1 MSGRDFKIADGTFWH
16 CVFIFPGGL
25 CCRPLAAGRQ
35 MIRREIN
42 TSMLKPSILNYHTS
56 IKNSIKSNT
65 TTVWILISVVI
76 PTILFVFFLLFES
89 QIAGLLSSLYPPS
102 PRQGY
107 AFYLDIIYLT
117 RTEILWVGF
126 FLLLSF
132 LLIAYPEKASLD
144 NFFNIRLKNKAI
156 FYMMLIT
163 SAFFLTTVFIS
174 SGILEDFPNSS
185 DEYAYLFQAE
195 MISRGKLWE
204 RAHDLPDFFH
214 NNNIAQFEGILVSR
228 FPPGWPLVLS
238 QAYQIGLDPAL
249 VNPLLAVLTLV
260 VFYFFAKKYYGETV
274 AIWSLVAVTV
284 TGYYIFNAASF
295 FSHVSCLLVTL
306 LFVFNVHLYRERNK
320 ILYGVLAGFFL
331 GFVVLIRYYTAVL
344 IFLPFLVYLIAEYRV
359 RIIRLF
365 VLMGI
370 GSLPCLAYLL
380 WYNYSITG
388 NAFSP
393 VTVWAYPAEQLGF
406 VKGHSFMKGI
416 EHLVRWTL
424 MFFYWVSPGLFLLY
438 LVFLWR
444 KIKEPA
450 QRLVRPEDYTF
461 IALFVG
467 YFFYY
472 QIGGN
477 QYGPRFMFEAFP
489 FLVLFVVSQ
498 VLQRREKW
506 TMAVLIASI
515 VFAMAKLPF
524 ITHREEQIVDQRQD
538 LYDLVAEQKIR
549 NAVIF
554 VAAPTSP
561 IRPMPAEDLT
571 RNDARFSDNVIYALE
586 IPKINHQL
594 MEYYDDRAFYKYV
607 RDLDKPKG
615 ELIRIR

>member
-1 MSGRDFKIADGTFWH
+1 
-16 CVFIFPGGL
+16 
-25 CCRPLAAGRQ
+25 
-35 MIRREIN
+35 
-42 TSMLKPSILNYHTS
+42 MLKSSILNYHTS
-56 IKNSIKSNT
+56 IKNSIKSSWAT
-65 TTVWILISVVI
+65 LWIILSIFI
-76 PTILFVFFLLFES
+76 PVGLFVMLILFEA
-89 QIAGLLSSLYPPS
+89 QIAGLIRSLYPPS
-102 PRQGY
+102 PRQGL
-107 AFYLDIIYLT
+107 AFYRDIVYLV
-117 RTEILWVGF
+117 RTEILWFGF
-126 FLLLSF
+126 FSLLTFSMIVSVSEVSLGKLLHLS
-132 LLIAYPEKASLD
+132 LRKKAV
-144 NFFNIRLKNKAI
+144 
-156 FYMMLIT
+156 FYMMLIA
-163 SAFFLTTVFIS
+163 SAFFLTTIFIS

-195 MISRGKLWE
+195 MLSRGKLWE

-238 QAYQIGLDPAL
+238 QAFEIGLDPAL
-249 VNPLLAVLTLV
+249 VNPVLGLITLV

-274 AIWSLVAVTV
+274 ALWSLVATTL
-284 TGYYIFNAASF
+284 TGYYIFNSASF

-306 LFVFNVHLYRERNK
+306 LFVLNVHLYREKNK
-320 ILYGVLAGFFL
+320 VMYGILAGFFL
-331 GFVVLIRYYTAVL
+331 GFVILIRYYTAVL
-344 IFLPFLVYLIAEYRV
+344 IFLPFLIYLVMEYRAKV
-359 RIIRLF
+359 IRLF
-365 VLMGI
+365 FLLGV

-406 VKGHSFMKGI
+406 VKGHSFMKGV
-416 EHLVRWTL
+416 EHLARWIL
-424 MFFYWVSPGLFLLY
+424 MFFYWVSPGLFILY

-444 KIKEPA
+444 KIKAPA
-450 QRLVRPEDYTF
+450 ERLVRPEDYTF
-461 IALFVG
+461 MMLIFG

-506 TMAVLIASI
+506 TMAVLVASLI
-515 VFAMAKLPF
+515 FAVVKLPF
-524 ITHREEQIVDQRQD
+524 ITYREEQIVDERQD
-538 LYDLVAEQKIR
+538 MYDLVAEQKIR

-554 VAAPTSP
+554 VASPTSP
-561 IRPMPAEDLT
+561 IRPMPVEDLT
-571 RNDARFSDNVIYALE
+571 RNDARFMGDVIYALE
-586 IPKINHQL
+586 IPRINHQL
-594 MEYYDDRAFYKYV
+594 MEYYDDRSFYRYV
-607 RDLDKPKG
+607 RDLDHPEG